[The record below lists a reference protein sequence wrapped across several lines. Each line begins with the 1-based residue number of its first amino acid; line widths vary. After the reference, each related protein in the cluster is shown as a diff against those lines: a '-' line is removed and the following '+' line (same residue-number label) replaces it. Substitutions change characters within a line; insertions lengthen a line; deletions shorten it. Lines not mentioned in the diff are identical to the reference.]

1 MLAGFFIIF
10 QLAITHH
17 YDDRD
22 ELSTTY
28 GEEPMII
35 PIKPLDQPQVPL
47 TDAVVQIIGKDSN
60 AFAILGYVRRCILS
74 SNHPELADDFMREAT
89 AGDYNHLL
97 TTCMRYVTIK

>member
-1 MLAGFFIIF
+1 MTTLMIV
-10 QLAITHH
+10 
-17 YDDRD
+17 
-22 ELSTTY
+22 LSTTY

-35 PIKPLDQPQVPL
+35 PIKPSDLSQAPL

-60 AFAILGYVRRCILS
+60 AFAILGYVHRCILS

-97 TTCMRYVTIK
+97 ITCMRYVTIK